1 MSEQTVTITTP
12 DGQAPARLFTPAM
25 SAETRWPGVV
35 YLTDIWGIRPATEK
49 MARRVADQGYAV
61 LMPHL
66 FYRNR
71 PVVFDPLTKGQ
82 PRDRDA
88 VPELL
93 ASLPASRIV
102 SDGVA
107 YAQYLQ
113 QRPEVS
119 GSKIAV
125 VGYCFSGAMAV
136 RIAAALPDSVAAA
149 ASFHGGRLV
158 TEQSDSPHTLIP
170 NIKAEL
176 YFGHAVEDPSA
187 TPQQIAQLDET
198 LKGWGGVYQSEM
210 YEGAHHGWTVEGR
223 ADVYNPKQSE
233 RHFEKLFDLLKRTL
247 K

>member
-1 MSEQTVTITTP
+1 MNEQTVTIATG
-12 DGQAPARLFTPAM
+12 DGQAPARLFTPA
-25 SAETRWPGVV
+25 SGARWPGVV
-35 YLTDIWGIRPATEK
+35 YLTDIWGIRPATET

-71 PVVFDPLTKGQ
+71 PIVFDPLVNGQ
-82 PRDRDA
+82 PRDRSA

-93 ASLPASRIV
+93 ASLPASRMV
-102 SDGVA
+102 SDGIA
-107 YAQYLQ
+107 YARYLQ

-136 RIAAALPDSVAAA
+136 RIAAALPDMVAAA

-158 TEQSDSPHTLIP
+158 TDQPDSPHTLIP
-170 NIKAEL
+170 NITAEL

-187 TPQQIAQLDET
+187 TPQQIAQLDEI

-223 ADVYNPKQSE
+223 PDVYNPAQSE
-233 RHFEKLFDLLKRTL
+233 RHFQKLFDLLKRTL
-247 K
+247 G

>member
-1 MSEQTVTITTP
+1 MNEKTVAITTP

-107 YAQYLQ
+107 
-113 QRPEVS
+113 
-119 GSKIAV
+119 
-125 VGYCFSGAMAV
+125 
-136 RIAAALPDSVAAA
+136 
-149 ASFHGGRLV
+149 
-158 TEQSDSPHTLIP
+158 
-170 NIKAEL
+170 
-176 YFGHAVEDPSA
+176 
-187 TPQQIAQLDET
+187 
-198 LKGWGGVYQSEM
+198 
-210 YEGAHHGWTVEGR
+210 
-223 ADVYNPKQSE
+223 
-233 RHFEKLFDLLKRTL
+233 
-247 K
+247 